1 MYLTRSSIIC
11 NGDLI
16 WSDSLR
22 SAAIVIASLYSYT
35 YDVLFILVRSMQDLL
50 DYDGGD
56 EADVFCLNFSVS
68 LNVFGE
74 VTTHDLIPNG
84 QNISVTHEN
93 K

>member
-1 MYLTRSSIIC
+1 MQWRS
-11 NGDLI
+11 GHTEKQ
-16 WSDSLR
+16 SDSLR
-22 SAAIVIASLYSYT
+22 SAAIVIASLYSDA
-35 YDVLFILVRSMQDLL
+35 YDVLFILIVRSMQDLL

>member
-1 MYLTRSSIIC
+1 
-11 NGDLI
+11 
-16 WSDSLR
+16 
-22 SAAIVIASLYSYT
+22 
-35 YDVLFILVRSMQDLL
+35 MQDLL